1 MFHYKPSILGCPHSK
16 SHLSVWPAFLLRP
29 LDLSLSLETAG
40 VHHGDSLTAIVQEPR
55 LAATDKAFALWCP
68 GGGVV
73 TWGDAE
79 SGGCHGEQL
88 KEVQHLCASN
98 SAFAAVSHGGKLACW
113 GKLLDIAGWEPR
125 SFCVLPFDG

>member
-1 MFHYKPSILGCPHSK
+1 MACKLF
-16 SHLSVWPAFLLRP
+16 RP

-88 KEVQHLCASN
+88 KEVQHLCPSN